1 MDKLRE
7 QRDRSLSKIMLIRF
21 LKALCKATIIYVPL
35 SLLYQIL
42 EPFEALSYGPQTLST
57 TVLLVYISFI
67 FIIEMAHGTII
78 QHAFSLAN
86 SLVVIFYF
94 AQSLETGMIRFTMS
108 QLNFTIDPRFF
119 LGLFVVGGLL
129 GFAKNMLGLLNWIN
143 EREEKQF
150 I

>member
-1 MDKLRE
+1 M
-7 QRDRSLSKIMLIRF
+7 
-21 LKALCKATIIYVPL
+21 T
-35 SLLYQIL
+35 
-42 EPFEALSYGPQTLST
+42 
-57 TVLLVYISFI
+57 
-67 FIIEMAHGTII
+67 HGTII

-94 AQSLETGMIRFTMS
+94 AQLLETGMIRFTMS